1 MASENENLIGNK
13 KIGGVKT
20 GSPSIICCESC
31 YSDVDG
37 KKEHC
42 CKSFGCGTF
51 FGCGGCF
58 STGKHGEPYKACQT
72 YTAVTRSVV
81 QLLIVAFGL
90 LTIMEFGNMMDNSH
104 FPGAG
109 IKLDRYDEGNN
120 TDLLWDSFKEG
131 YFLEVVDQGFNN
143 INASECSNFITQADL
158 NVTSNGVLLCQ
169 GTTNQT
175 QEWETGWVTAYT
187 CDRSAKDIFGMDDTC
202 LGWSGN
208 VAMFGS
214 LTFYMLLAYAM
225 LFLLA
230 TWLENN
236 GGYLYTDEFNMFG
249 DRFSCC
255 TKAKRPDGRGGELTN
270 ARGWCCRNTGYRN
283 VVWITLVW
291 AAVGSLFAIMA
302 AGAWASMCDKLDTG
316 LGRKISIVNP
326 ENELVVIPNGH
337 ACATIGCEATFASSF
352 MWYALT
358 IVWLILPQVFMF
370 YFPALTPANTV
381 KAVKVVADVENGNKD
396 VPKDVP
402 VTAVPV
408 TNAYSRRM
416 TGHLKM

>member
-1 MASENENLIGNK
+1 MASENSNK
-13 KIGGVKT
+13 KQNYK
-20 GSPSIICCESC
+20 GSPPVICCQVC
-31 YSDVDG
+31 YDTGDVCKPD
-37 KKEHC
+37 C
-42 CKSFGCGTF
+42 CKSFGCATF
-51 FGCGGCF
+51 FGCDGCF
-58 STGKHGEPYKACQT
+58 SAGKPGAPYKSCQT
-72 YTAVTRSVV
+72 YTAVARSVV
-81 QLLIVAFGL
+81 QLLIVVFGL
-90 LTIMEFGNMMDNSH
+90 LTIMEFGTMMDNSH

-131 YFLEVVDQGFNN
+131 YFLEIVDQGFNN

-175 QEWETGWVTAYT
+175 QEWETGWVSAYT
-187 CDRSAKDIFGMDDTC
+187 CDRSSKDLLGMDNSC

-208 VAMFGS
+208 VAMFGT

-230 TWLENN
+230 TWIEHNH
-236 GGYLYTDEFNMFG
+236 GYSYIAEYSIADRLSCWKDKRRIGDETDTFY
-249 DRFSCC
+249 D
-255 TKAKRPDGRGGELTN
+255 KPV
-270 ARGWCCRNTGYRN
+270 RGWCCRNTGERN

-291 AAVGSLFAIMA
+291 AAVGSLYAIMA
-302 AGAWASMCDKLDTG
+302 AGSWASMCDKLDTG
-316 LGRKISIVNP
+316 LGRKISVVNP

-358 IVWLILPQVFMF
+358 VVWMLLPQVFMF
-370 YFPALTPANTV
+370 YFPALTPANTAIL
-381 KAVKVVADVENGNKD
+381 KTDVEEQQPEQQPLVGAG
-396 VPKDVP
+396 
-402 VTAVPV
+402 TADKADEQGPG
-408 TNAYSRRM
+408 YYRHY